1 MIAGLCV
8 LGAVGFVGGLCVD
21 GVAGTRARAS
31 LSRARSGPTAGE
43 CPCNPLVLDSCLAG
57 GGEACLALACV
68 ALVASVVFLGALNT
82 LRFFARALR
91 GRVARTVHGLETFAL
106 DISEAGD
113 DDDDRPRGS
122 PMTV

>member
-1 MIAGLCV
+1 MCPAL
-8 LGAVGFVGGLCVD
+8 D
-21 GVAGTRARAS
+21 GVELR
-31 LSRARSGPTAGE
+31 
-43 CPCNPLVLDSCLAG
+43 PLGDEAEAPPPSSSK
-57 GGEACLALACV
+57 ACLAFACV

>member
-1 MIAGLCV
+1 M
-8 LGAVGFVGGLCVD
+8 LGAIGFVGGLCVD
-21 GVAGTRARAS
+21 GVAGTLRACLAP
-31 LSRARSGPTAGE
+31 LARGGAHPGE
-43 CPCNPLVLDSCLAG
+43 CPCNPLMLDSCLAG